1 MPFPAALLALL
12 LQGAPHRPVVAAT
25 ASAQPSLVVLIAID
39 QLRGDYLDRFG
50 RELTGG
56 LGRLARSGAFFP
68 DARQDHAIT
77 QTAPGHSTM
86 LSGRFPA
93 HTGIATN
100 ELGVPDTLARLIEVD
115 DTAVGASPRRF
126 FGTEL
131 YDWMLARDPEA
142 RVLSVSRKD
151 RGAILP
157 VGRARG
163 DVWWFAAGR
172 FTTSRYY
179 RDSLPPWVRAY
190 NARRGPER
198 LAGTRWE
205 LLRPATAY
213 PEPDSP
219 EWEADGREA
228 EFPHP
233 MPGDP
238 RAAALAVH
246 DFPWMDSLTLDF
258 ALEGVQRT
266 GIGRRPRPDLLVV
279 SLSALDYIG
288 HDFGPDS
295 REVHDHLLRLDRW
308 LGLFLDSLAT
318 TVPPERMLLAL
329 TADHGMSPAPERAMA
344 RGGGEGGR
352 IWLRD
357 LAPGLNRAYGERF
370 RTDFEFHFDYG
381 LLMADVAALRQRGI
395 DVARLSDSLARD
407 VAKRT
412 GVLRVYTPR
421 SLAAAPDSDVY
432 AGRWRRT
439 IPASMGWLVA
449 AVSRPHYLWTSRTRG
464 SNHGSPHLS
473 DQSIPILFVGPGIRP
488 RRYERVVRSV
498 DIAPTLAAL
507 LGLRPTEPLDG
518 RPIPEVAGAASGR
531 P

>member
-1 MPFPAALLALL
+1 MPIPAVLLALL
-12 LQGAPHRPVVAAT
+12 LQGAPQRPVAAAT
-25 ASAQPSLVVLIAID
+25 APAQPSLVVLIAID
-39 QLRGDYLDRFG
+39 QLRGDYLTRFG
-50 RELTGG
+50 KELTGG
-56 LGRLARSGAFFP
+56 LGRLARSGALFP
-68 DARQDHAIT
+68 NARQDHAIT

-93 HTGIATN
+93 HTGIVTN
-100 ELGVPDTLARLIEVD
+100 ELGVPDTLARLIDVAD
-115 DTAVGASPRRF
+115 STVGASPRRF
-126 FGTEL
+126 SGTTL

-157 VGRARG
+157 VGRAPG
-163 DVWWFAAGR
+163 DVWWFAAGH

-179 RDSLPPWVRAY
+179 RDTLPSWVRAY

-205 LLRPATAY
+205 LLRPATDYA
-213 PEPDSP
+213 EPDSAP
-219 EWEADGREA
+219 WEADGREA
-228 EFPHP
+228 VFPHP
-233 MPGDP
+233 IPGDP
-238 RAAALAVH
+238 RAAAQAMP

-308 LGLFLDSLAT
+308 LGGFLDSLAT
-318 TVPPERMLLAL
+318 TVPPDQMLLAL
-329 TADHGMSPAPERAMA
+329 MADHGMSPAPERTMA
-344 RGGGEGGR
+344 RQGGEGGR
-352 IWLRD
+352 IWFRD
-357 LAPGLNRAYGERF
+357 LAPGLKQAYGDRF
-370 RTDFEFHFDYG
+370 HVDFGFHFDSG
-381 LLMADVAALRQRGI
+381 LLSADVEALRERGV

-407 VAKRT
+407 VAKRK
-412 GVLRVYTPR
+412 GVMRVYTPR
-421 SLAAAPDSDVY
+421 SLAGAPASDVY

-439 IPASMGWLVA
+439 IPASMGWLFA
-449 AVSRPHYLWTSRTRG
+449 AVSQPHYLWTSRSLG
-464 SNHGSPHLS
+464 GNHGSPHLP
-473 DQSIPILFVGPGIRP
+473 DQSIPVLFVGPGIRP
-488 RRYERVVRSV
+488 RTYERVVRSV
-498 DIAPTLAAL
+498 DVAPTLAAL

-518 RPIPEVAGAASGR
+518 RPIPEVAGAAGGR